1 MLSSTCCWHA
11 SRCGS
16 SCLRA
21 FWGTVGCNL
30 GRCCWPWLA
39 PLEKTPP
46 GVVICAGCR
55 QNGAPLTDKS
65 MYKLVWT
72 TAFRITGKKL
82 NPHLIRDSVVMHL
95 RGSGASEREL
105 EVGGWAGWGGAWVA
119 VWMTGAQGW
128 HRAGAP
134 GARGCVAIRTHANV
148 FADHLPSMLNV
159 GHANAACA
167 AGAGPVHGALD

>member
-82 NPHLIRDSVVMHL
+82 NPHLIRDSVVTHL

-105 EVGGWAGWGGAWVA
+105 EVGGWAGWLFGWRERRGG
-119 VWMTGAQGW
+119 TGLGRQ
-128 HRAGAP
+128 
-134 GARGCVAIRTHANV
+134 
-148 FADHLPSMLNV
+148 
-159 GHANAACA
+159 GHADVWQFGRMPMFLLIIYPAC
-167 AGAGPVHGALD
+167 